1 MTEALRHPAAT
12 QAEAGNENVTN
23 QEETNRNRDM
33 NSVSRQK
40 GKEKGRGKGRGK
52 AGKHGRTAMVFSR
65 SWTEV
70 ATEEYNR
77 QLELDRYFR

>member
-1 MTEALRHPAAT
+1 MREALRHSTAT
-12 QAEAGNENVTN
+12 QVEAGNENVSN

-33 NSVSRQK
+33 NSVSLQK

-52 AGKHGRTAMVFSR
+52 ARRYSSAAMVFSR
-65 SWTEV
+65 SWTEE